1 MLETLTAIQIKTLLL
16 LLTRQKKKKTN
27 TWKHP
32 PKFQHVANINK
43 ETEDA

>member
-1 MLETLTAIQIKTLLL
+1 MLETLTPIQIKTLLL
-16 LLTRQKKKKTN
+16 LLTRQKKKKP